1 MFSVRCGV
9 IKSGLINRNGIQKLL
24 NNTQLCRNLSYL
36 TINNSESNKLLQDI
50 LNNKWKQNITASF
63 STEQLIKPVDPDVFG
78 DISGNEYEKMELDD
92 DEKEAEDFVR
102 NESSIPRRLKLSAG
116 QYAKLISDHIAKGDL
131 NSAIQVLELVKKNR
145 DKPTTYMYNLLLR
158 GYAVQGNLKKCYKLY
173 NDMKKRA
180 LKQNAATYTS
190 ILNACA
196 NSSDKE
202 LAMEILNNVRQELL
216 QKNIP
221 PNETHYNVM
230 IKAYGKHKYLL
241 EAFQLVD
248 EMVDKRMSTDE
259 TTFNSLLYASISNKL
274 NGLKYALIVWHL
286 MHQRRIKPSIL
297 TYNLL
302 LRAIRDTRLGNLKVT
317 DSFIKN
323 TPYSQIRLMDGATSD
338 LLAIPPVITNFTLN
352 AVLALPAPVSTDENL
367 TKYKSSLPASTVEA
381 NENETAIAKSSPE
394 SEIILNDIQRKNR
407 LILFGGYT
415 GFLERM
421 HKDNITPDV
430 KTLTLLMGIVPDSLS
445 IENDIIHIARSKKI
459 PLNIDFFNMLI
470 KKRCL
475 RHDEKNAKKVL
486 DEIQREGLIPNIVTW
501 GVLAIGCRTHDEAIG
516 LIEGMEATG
525 HPLNTIVATTLLSN
539 ACLINHFVFVLDI
552 MQRMY
557 KNRVKPT
564 EVTYK
569 ILDQF
574 QTKISNIVL
583 MKVKS
588 RHSKDPRYKEL
599 FSKFNL
605 RYDSWQKQF
614 GREKIM
620 NTSKQN

>member
-36 TINNSESNKLLQDI
+36 TINDSESNKLLQDI
-50 LNNKWKQNITASF
+50 LNNKWKQNIIASF
-63 STEQLIKPVDPDVFG
+63 STEQLIKPVDPDIFG
-78 DISGNEYEKMELDD
+78 DISGNEYEKVELDD
-92 DEKEAEDFVR
+92 DEMEAEDFAR
-102 NESSIPRRLKLSAG
+102 NESSIPRRLKPSSG

-173 NDMKKRA
+173 NDMKKRT

-190 ILNACA
+190 IFNACA

-248 EMVDKRMSTDE
+248 EMVDKRMSTDA
-259 TTFNSLLYASISNKL
+259 TTFNSLLYASISDKL

-286 MHQRRIKPSIL
+286 MNQRRIKPSIL

-302 LRAIRDTRLGNLKVT
+302 LRAIRETELGNLKVT

-338 LLAIPPVITNFTLN
+338 LLAIPPVITNFALN
-352 AVLALPAPVSTDENL
+352 AVLALPAPVSADKNL
-367 TKYKSSLPASTVEA
+367 TKYKSSSPASVVGA
-381 NENETAIAKSSPE
+381 NENETAIAKSAPD
-394 SEIILNDIQRKNR
+394 SEIILNDIQKKNR

-421 HKDNITPDV
+421 HKDNITPDI

-445 IENDIIHIARSKKI
+445 IENDIIHIARSQKI

-475 RHDEKNAKKVL
+475 RRDEKNAKVSIFLVL
-486 DEIQREGLIPNIVTW
+486 IIYFLFVYSLLICCV
-501 GVLAIGCRTHDEAIG
+501 
-516 LIEGMEATG
+516 
-525 HPLNTIVATTLLSN
+525 
-539 ACLINHFVFVLDI
+539 
-552 MQRMY
+552 
-557 KNRVKPT
+557 
-564 EVTYK
+564 
-569 ILDQF
+569 
-574 QTKISNIVL
+574 
-583 MKVKS
+583 
-588 RHSKDPRYKEL
+588 
-599 FSKFNL
+599 
-605 RYDSWQKQF
+605 
-614 GREKIM
+614 
-620 NTSKQN
+620 

>member
-9 IKSGLINRNGIQKLL
+9 IKSGLINCNGIQKLL

-36 TINNSESNKLLQDI
+36 TLNNSESNILLREI

-63 STEQLIKPVDPDVFG
+63 STEQSFKPVDPDVFG
-78 DISGNEYEKMELDD
+78 DISGNEYEKVELDD
-92 DEKEAEDFVR
+92 DEKKAEDFAR
-102 NESSIPRRLKLSAG
+102 EESRIPRRLKPSSG
-116 QYAKLISDHIAKGDL
+116 QYAKIISDHIAKGDL

-145 DKPTTYMYNLLLR
+145 DKPTTYMYTLLLR

-190 ILNACA
+190 IFNACA

-202 LAMEILNNVRQELL
+202 MAIEILNNVRQELL

-221 PNETHYNVM
+221 LNETHYNVM
-230 IKAYGKHKYLL
+230 IKAYGKHNYLL

-248 EMVDKRMSTDE
+248 EMVDKRMATDE
-259 TTFNSLLYASISNKL
+259 KTFNSLLYASISDKSS
-274 NGLKYALIVWHL
+274 GLKYALIVWHM

-302 LRAIRDTRLGNLKVT
+302 LRAIRETQLGNLKLT

-323 TPYSQIRLMDGATSD
+323 TPYAQIQLIDGTTSD
-338 LLAIPPVITNFTLN
+338 LLAIPPIITNFTLD
-352 AVLALPAPVSTDENL
+352 AVLALPAPATTDNNL
-367 TKYKSSLPASTVEA
+367 TKYKSSSPAIVVKA
-381 NENETAIAKSSPE
+381 NENETAIAKPSPV
-394 SEIILNDIQRKNR
+394 SEVILDDIQKKNR

-415 GFLERM
+415 GFLSRM
-421 HKDNITPDV
+421 YKNNVTPDI
-430 KTLTLLMGIVPDSLS
+430 KTLTLLLGIVPDSLS
-445 IENDIIHIARSKKI
+445 IENDIIDIARREKI

-475 RHDEKNAKKVL
+475 RHDDKNAKKVL
-486 DEIQREGLIPNIVTW
+486 DEIQREGLIPNIITW
-501 GVLAIGCRTHDEAIG
+501 GVLAIGCRTYEEAIA

-525 HPLNTIVATTLLSN
+525 HPLNTIVATTLIGN
-539 ACLINHFVFVLDI
+539 ACSKNHFVFVLDI

-557 KNRVKPT
+557 DNRVKPT

-569 ILDQF
+569 VLDQF
-574 QTKISNIVL
+574 QTKISNIIL
-583 MKVKS
+583 KKVKS
-588 RHSKDPRYKEL
+588 KYSNSSRYKEL

-605 RYDSWQKQF
+605 RYNSWQKEF
-614 GREKIM
+614 EREKIM
-620 NTSKQN
+620 NTNKKN